1 MNRSD
6 TIEELAK
13 ALLAVQKEMPKAKKT
28 ADNPFFKSKYAP
40 LDEVMPLALE
50 TLSKHDIAVS
60 QLVTRIDNQ
69 SALETTLMHSS
80 GQFISAVQPLVLDK
94 NNPQGQ
100 GSAITYARRY
110 AIMSAIGMV
119 ADEDDDGNKASPV
132 TQSKQASP
140 SYPASD
146 KQKALIAKKLGENG
160 VMGKDDIHAFLKEQ
174 WQVKDPANLTS
185 KEASQIIEDLLN
197 E

>member
-1 MNRSD
+1 MNKSEN
-6 TIEELAK
+6 INELAQ
-13 ALLAVQKEMPKAKKT
+13 ALLAVQKGMPKAKKT

-40 LDEVMPLALE
+40 LDEVMPLALD

-60 QLVTRIDNQ
+60 QLVTHIDNQ

-119 ADEDDDGNKASPV
+119 ADEDDDGNKSSPQQPK
-132 TQSKQASP
+132 QSAQG
-140 SYPASD
+140 YPASD

-160 VMGKDDIHAFLKEQ
+160 VMGKDDIHAFLLEQ
-174 WQVKDPANLTS
+174 WGVKDPANLTS